1 MTSRYFTLM
10 AACMPPALALALTA
24 CASHPPAA
32 PAAPPAE
39 QAVMPAAKP
48 APAAEPAPAAAPTPP
63 AAPAPAPLKLAAFHP
78 NTPAAPHPPMPMGSQ
93 GRAVR
98 LYIQAHDLNAD
109 QSVSPDEAERARHE
123 RFSQADTNQDGAVDL
138 PEYLADS
145 DARMTERLEIEQ
157 AQAAKRIA
165 KRFEALSQGQSH
177 ISRARFDQA
186 GERIWSAY
194 SSAKLPEAL
203 PPAREKQHALAMPS
217 THSKA
222 GLLALYDRNQDGK
235 LTREEFKQGRETQFA
250 RADINRDA
258 RLSRAEYETDFRL
271 CAQERICQFKA
282 RGSRQALMRFGALD
296 TNRNDRIDWAE
307 YRASS
312 QQAFRRA
319 DRNNDGIV
327 NAADAALPA
336 PASETRADASGNLSA
351 DMAADAPAPAAATRE
366 THPETHP
373 HRAPTP

>member
-1 MTSRYFTLM
+1 MRWIRASKTDRQAWQAPARAFSHFLQVFRRLHRMTSRYFTLM

-157 AQAAKRIA
+157 AQAAEPIA

-271 CAQERICQFKA
+271 CAQEAHLPVQSARQPPSPHAFWRTGYQSQRPHRLGRIP
-282 RGSRQALMRFGALD
+282 RQ
-296 TNRNDRIDWAE
+296 
-307 YRASS
+307 
-312 QQAFRRA
+312 Q
-319 DRNNDGIV
+319 
-327 NAADAALPA
+327 
-336 PASETRADASGNLSA
+336 PASLS
-351 DMAADAPAPAAATRE
+351 PRRP
-366 THPETHP
+366 
-373 HRAPTP
+373 